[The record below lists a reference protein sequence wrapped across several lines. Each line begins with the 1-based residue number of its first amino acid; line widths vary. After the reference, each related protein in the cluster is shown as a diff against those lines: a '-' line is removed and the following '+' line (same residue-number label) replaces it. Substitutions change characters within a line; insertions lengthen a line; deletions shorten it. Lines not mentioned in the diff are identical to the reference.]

1 MSRAIRRQSNSGV
14 GPKAPVQIEVVE
26 KQQASPDE
34 GGWTLR
40 LTEGELRHLRQ
51 ALTQLTPR
59 EREVA
64 CAASSGGANEQ
75 IADRLCIALPTLRTH
90 LMRINQ
96 KLGTTSKSDLIG
108 YVLASLLDGYRRGLI
123 EPETLHSGAPHER
136 RVNHRRDGHL
146 RVFAD
151 SSRS

>member
-1 MSRAIRRQSNSGV
+1 MSRAMRRQSSTEA
-14 GPKAPVQIEVVE
+14 GPKAPVEVEVVE
-26 KQQASPDE
+26 KRAASED

-40 LTEGELRHLRQ
+40 LTEAELRHLRQ
-51 ALTQLTPR
+51 ALTLLTPR

-64 CAASSGGANEQ
+64 CAASAGGPNEQ

-123 EPETLHSGAPHER
+123 EPDGLHGASPHER
-136 RVNHRRDGHL
+136 RSNHRLDSHL
-146 RVFAD
+146 RVFSD
-151 SSRS
+151 RSPR